1 MKDFRTKAVMLGV
14 LCVCLAPVSQA
25 DEQTKE
31 THMSIN
37 GPLQVRDILLP
48 PGQYV
53 FRLTEPD
60 LDHSVVSIY
69 NAQTNRLE
77 GTIIGA
83 PAYRLAADDKHL
95 FTISQPRPVSLP
107 SCRPGF
113 TPATISAWSF
123 RGSRRPWKQSTQS
136 NPTGK
141 RQTRARPVI
150 VRRHAEESEGAKRR
164 NRRCRGQSFSL

>member
-95 FTISQPRPVSLP
+95 FTISQPQAGQPAKLQTWFY
-107 SCRPGF
+107 PGDNF
-113 TPATISAWSF
+113 GVEFPRQPKAMETVNAIKSNGQAPDTGSAGDS
-123 RGSRRPWKQSTQS
+123 SST
-136 NPTGK
+136 
-141 RQTRARPVI
+141 R
-150 VRRHAEESEGAKRR
+150 
-164 NRRCRGQSFSL
+164 